1 MEEVK
6 NKYCIRLNSKNQI
19 THFFSSVFET
29 PLKTDILLNE
39 GDGSQFRAS
48 SENLSGDLQEYAEV
62 ENGLP
67 LMNELGIY
75 QLKYENGKIQKL
87 TAQEIQVEINNLPKP
102 QPTDIEILQE
112 ENILLMMTATELYE
126 KNLQLEEQN
135 LDIMLAV
142 AEIYEM
148 SI

>member
-1 MEEVK
+1 MEENK
-6 NKYCIRLNSKNQI
+6 NKYYIRLNSKNQI
-19 THFFSSVFET
+19 IHFFSDVFET

-48 SENLSGDLQEYAEV
+48 SKNLANDLQEYADV

-87 TAQEIQVEINNLPKP
+87 TAQEIQVEIDNLPLP
-102 QPTDIEILQE
+102 QPTEIETLKE

>member
-1 MEEVK
+1 MSEFK
-6 NKYCIRLNSKNQI
+6 NKYYIRINSKNQI
-19 THFFSSVFET
+19 VHFFSNFFEI
-29 PLKTDILLNE
+29 PNETDILLNE
-39 GDGSQFRAS
+39 GDRSQFRAS
-48 SENLSGDLQEYAEV
+48 SKNLANDLQEYADV

-87 TAQEIQVEINNLPKP
+87 TAQEIQVEIDNLPLP

-112 ENILLMMTATELYE
+112 ENSLLMMTVTELYE